1 MIERISVPEIKDAAF
16 PYMQRHV
23 TDYIYLAHVRV
34 NKLYKYPK
42 TQVTIPPPSYF
53 SMFYPKF
60 VWSLLAIT
68 PFLQVVDAGIARNL
82 EGKLVRVMTPLG
94 VIQARHRSTRAVSG
108 NALVREGVR
117 LTSGFWD
124 YFWDPDYQHFRTTR
138 KGSETVGE
146 WNGYTLWP
154 YVFHPSYWI

>member
-1 MIERISVPEIKDAAF
+1 MWLAIYISPMFV
-16 PYMQRHV
+16 
-23 TDYIYLAHVRV
+23 
-34 NKLYKYPK
+34 YKYRK
-42 TQVTIPPPSYF
+42 TQATISPSCF
-53 SMFYPKF
+53 SMFYTKF
-60 VWSLLAIT
+60 VWLLLVIT

-94 VIQARHRSTRAVSG
+94 VVQDRDRSVKDTSE

-154 YVFHPSYWI
+154 YVFHLSSWI